1 MRGSVF
7 SILVAALLAAIVSPV
22 TAQQKSARQRR
33 ILVNYDGGSTLYSR
47 KGSQGPIRLT
57 AEDLREAIREVSFS
71 GSQVDT
77 VLLCVYAQVTY
88 YPTRVGTMLGSL
100 ATPEQKK
107 KWPANTRQW
116 VANLNH
122 FTKQRIDPWAVMI
135 AEAKRQKREVLLSF
149 RMNDG
154 HDGTHLETRFWRTHK
169 QFHCFDPDQG
179 HTLDYGHK
187 EVRDHVFLLIREAVR
202 RYDCDGI
209 ELDFN
214 RFPILFKGG
223 TTAERIVKMNGF
235 VRRLRAMLDA
245 EGKKRKRHLVL
256 GVRPP
261 TENYD
266 VPATYQGSRKVGC
279 DPGAWARNGW
289 IDFVTVSRFLSVT
302 FDLPVA
308 PWKKLITEVPVYGC
322 IEIVDK
328 KNGAALTPRQ
338 YRRAAQHIWSEKADG
353 IYLFNFLIT
362 REGSTEPAFEVLNQ
376 IGSPNV
382 IE

>member
-1 MRGSVF
+1 MRGHCF
-7 SILVAALLAAIVSPV
+7 PILVAVLLLAPSTPSRAEKP
-22 TAQQKSARQRR
+22 ARQRR

-47 KGSQGPIRLT
+47 KGSQGPVRLT
-57 AEDLREAIREVSFS
+57 AEDLREAIREVSFE

-77 VLLCVYAQVTY
+77 VLLCVNAQVMY
-88 YPTRVGTMLGSL
+88 YPTKVGTMLGSL
-100 ATPEQKK
+100 ATPEEKK
-107 KWPANTRQW
+107 KLPRNIQQW
-116 VANLNH
+116 ISNLNH
-122 FTKQRIDPWAVMI
+122 FVDRGIDPWAVMV

-154 HDGTHLETRFWRTHK
+154 HDGVHLETRFWRDNK
-169 QFHCFDPDQG
+169 KFHCFDPDQG
-179 HTLDYGHK
+179 HTLNYGHK
-187 EVRDHVFLLIREAVR
+187 EVRDHMFLLIQEAVR

-223 TTAERIVKMNGF
+223 TTTERIAKMNGF
-235 VRRLRAMLDA
+235 VRRLRTMLDT
-245 EGKKRKRHLVL
+245 EGKKRKRRLVL

-279 DPGAWARNGW
+279 DPVAWARNGW

-328 KNGAALTPRQ
+328 KNGVALTPRQ

-353 IYLFNFLIT
+353 VYLFNFLIT

-376 IGSPNV
+376 IGSPDV
-382 IE
+382 VE

>member
-1 MRGSVF
+1 MRGYCF
-7 SILVAALLAAIVSPV
+7 PILVAVFLLAPSTPSRAEKP
-22 TAQQKSARQRR
+22 ARQRR
-33 ILVNYDGGSTLYSR
+33 ILVNYDGGSTLYSK
-47 KGSQGPIRLT
+47 KGSQGPVRLT
-57 AEDLREAIREVSFS
+57 AEDLREAIREVSFE

-77 VLLCVYAQVTY
+77 VLLCVNAQVMY
-88 YPTRVGTMLGSL
+88 YPTKVGTMLGSL
-100 ATPEQKK
+100 ATPEEKK
-107 KWPANTRQW
+107 KLPRNIQQW
-116 VANLNH
+116 IANLNH
-122 FTKQRIDPWAVMI
+122 FVKRGIDPWAVMV

-154 HDGTHLETRFWRTHK
+154 HDGVHLETRFWRDNK
-169 QFHCFDPDQG
+169 KFHCFDPDQG
-179 HTLDYGHK
+179 HTLNYGHK
-187 EVRDHVFLLIREAVR
+187 EVRDHMFLLIQEAVR

-223 TTAERIVKMNGF
+223 TTTERIAKMNSF
-235 VRRLRAMLDA
+235 VRRLRTMLDA
-245 EGKKRKRHLVL
+245 EGKKRKRRLVL

-279 DPGAWARNGW
+279 DPVAWARNGW

-328 KNGAALTPRQ
+328 KNGVALTPRQ

-353 IYLFNFLIT
+353 VYLFNFLIT
-362 REGSTEPAFEVLNQ
+362 REGSTEPAFEVLKQ
-376 IGSPNV
+376 IGSPDV
-382 IE
+382 VE

>member
-1 MRGSVF
+1 MRGHCF
-7 SILVAALLAAIVSPV
+7 PILVAVLLLAPSTPSRAEKP
-22 TAQQKSARQRR
+22 ARQRR

-47 KGSQGPIRLT
+47 KGSQGPVRLT
-57 AEDLREAIREVSFS
+57 AEDLREAIREVSFE

-77 VLLCVYAQVTY
+77 VLLCVNAQVMY
-88 YPTRVGTMLGSL
+88 YPTKVGTMLGSL
-100 ATPEQKK
+100 ATPEEKK
-107 KWPANTRQW
+107 KLPRNIQQW
-116 VANLNH
+116 ISNLNH
-122 FTKQRIDPWAVMI
+122 FVDRGIDPWAVMV

-154 HDGTHLETRFWRTHK
+154 HDGVHLETRFWRDNK
-169 QFHCFDPDQG
+169 KFHCFDPDQG
-179 HTLDYGHK
+179 HTLNYGHK
-187 EVRDHVFLLIREAVR
+187 EVRDHMFLLIQEAVR

-223 TTAERIVKMNGF
+223 TTTERIAKMNSF
-235 VRRLRAMLDA
+235 VRRLRTMLDA
-245 EGKKRKRHLVL
+245 EGKKRKRRLVL

-279 DPGAWARNGW
+279 DPVAWARNGW

-328 KNGAALTPRQ
+328 KNGVALTPRQ

-353 IYLFNFLIT
+353 VYLFNFLIT
-362 REGSTEPAFEVLNQ
+362 REGSTEPAFEVLKQ
-376 IGSPNV
+376 IGSPDV
-382 IE
+382 VE

>member
-1 MRGSVF
+1 MRGYCF
-7 SILVAALLAAIVSPV
+7 PILVAVLLLAPSTPSRAENPV
-22 TAQQKSARQRR
+22 RQRR
-33 ILVNYDGGSTLYSR
+33 ILVNYDGGSTLYSK
-47 KGSQGPIRLT
+47 KGSQGPVRLT
-57 AEDLREAIREVSFS
+57 AEDLREAIREVSFE

-77 VLLCVYAQVTY
+77 VLLCVNAQVMY
-88 YPTRVGTMLGSL
+88 YPTKVGTMLGSL
-100 ATPEQKK
+100 ATPEEKK
-107 KWPANTRQW
+107 KLPRNIQQW
-116 VANLNH
+116 IANLNH
-122 FTKQRIDPWAVMI
+122 FVKRGIDPWAVMV

-154 HDGTHLETRFWRTHK
+154 HDGVHLETRFWRDNK
-169 QFHCFDPDQG
+169 KFHCFDPDQG
-179 HTLDYGHK
+179 HTLNYGHK
-187 EVRDHVFLLIREAVR
+187 EVRDHMFLLIQEAVR

-223 TTAERIVKMNGF
+223 TTTERIAKMNSF
-235 VRRLRAMLDA
+235 VRRLRTMLDA
-245 EGKKRKRHLVL
+245 EGKKRKRRLVL

-279 DPGAWARNGW
+279 DPVAWARNGW

-328 KNGAALTPRQ
+328 KNGVALTPRQ

-353 IYLFNFLIT
+353 VYLFNFLIT
-362 REGSTEPAFEVLNQ
+362 REGSTEPAFEVLKQ
-376 IGSPNV
+376 IGSPDV
-382 IE
+382 VE

>member
-1 MRGSVF
+1 MRGYCF
-7 SILVAALLAAIVSPV
+7 PILVAVLLLAPSTPSRAEKPV
-22 TAQQKSARQRR
+22 RQRR
-33 ILVNYDGGSTLYSR
+33 ILVNYDGGSTLYSK
-47 KGSQGPIRLT
+47 KGSQGPVRLT
-57 AEDLREAIREVSFS
+57 AEDLREAIREVSFE

-77 VLLCVYAQVTY
+77 VLLCVNAQVMY
-88 YPTRVGTMLGSL
+88 YPTKVGTMLGSL
-100 ATPEQKK
+100 ATPEEKK
-107 KWPANTRQW
+107 KLPRNIQQW
-116 VANLNH
+116 IANLNH
-122 FTKQRIDPWAVMI
+122 FVKRGIDPWAVMV

-154 HDGTHLETRFWRTHK
+154 HDGVHLETRFWRDNK
-169 QFHCFDPDQG
+169 KFHCFDPDQG
-179 HTLDYGHK
+179 HTLNYGHK
-187 EVRDHVFLLIREAVR
+187 EVRDHMFLLIQEAVR

-223 TTAERIVKMNGF
+223 TTTERIAKMNSF
-235 VRRLRAMLDA
+235 VRRLRTMLDA
-245 EGKKRKRHLVL
+245 EGKKRKRRLVL

-279 DPGAWARNGW
+279 DPVAWARNGW

-328 KNGAALTPRQ
+328 KNGVALTPRQ

-353 IYLFNFLIT
+353 VYLFNFLIT
-362 REGSTEPAFEVLNQ
+362 REGSTEPAFEVLKQ
-376 IGSPNV
+376 IGSPDV
-382 IE
+382 VE

>member
-1 MRGSVF
+1 MV
-7 SILVAALLAAIVSPV
+7 
-22 TAQQKSARQRR
+22 
-33 ILVNYDGGSTLYSR
+33 
-47 KGSQGPIRLT
+47 
-57 AEDLREAIREVSFS
+57 
-71 GSQVDT
+71 
-77 VLLCVYAQVTY
+77 
-88 YPTRVGTMLGSL
+88 
-100 ATPEQKK
+100 
-107 KWPANTRQW
+107 
-116 VANLNH
+116 
-122 FTKQRIDPWAVMI
+122 

-154 HDGTHLETRFWRTHK
+154 HDGVHLETRFWRTHK
-169 QFHCFDPDQG
+169 KFHCFDPDQG

-187 EVRDHVFLLIREAVR
+187 EVRDHMFLLIQEAVR

-245 EGKKRKRHLVL
+245 QGKKRKRHLVM

-279 DPGAWARNGW
+279 DPVAWARNGW

-328 KNGAALTPRQ
+328 KNGVALTPKQ

-376 IGSPNV
+376 IGSPDV
-382 IE
+382 VE

>member
-1 MRGSVF
+1 MRGHCF
-7 SILVAALLAAIVSPV
+7 PILVAVLLLAPSTPSRAEKP
-22 TAQQKSARQRR
+22 ARQRR

-47 KGSQGPIRLT
+47 KGSQGPVRLT
-57 AEDLREAIREVSFS
+57 AEDLREAIREVSFE

-77 VLLCVYAQVTY
+77 VLLCVNAQVMY

-100 ATPEQKK
+100 ATPEEKK
-107 KWPANTRQW
+107 KLPRNIQQW
-116 VANLNH
+116 ISNLNH
-122 FTKQRIDPWAVMI
+122 FVDRGIDPWAVMV

-154 HDGTHLETRFWRTHK
+154 HDGVHLETRFWRDNK
-169 QFHCFDPDQG
+169 KFHCFDPDQG
-179 HTLDYGHK
+179 HTLNYGHK
-187 EVRDHVFLLIREAVR
+187 EVRDHMFLLIQEAVR

-223 TTAERIVKMNGF
+223 TTTERIAKMNSF
-235 VRRLRAMLDA
+235 VRRLRTMLDA
-245 EGKKRKRHLVL
+245 EGKKRKRRLVL

-279 DPGAWARNGW
+279 DPVAWARNGW

-328 KNGAALTPRQ
+328 KNGVALTPRQ

-353 IYLFNFLIT
+353 VYLFNFLIT

-376 IGSPNV
+376 IGSPDV
-382 IE
+382 VE

>member
-1 MRGSVF
+1 MRGHCF
-7 SILVAALLAAIVSPV
+7 PILVAVLLLAPSTPSRAEKP
-22 TAQQKSARQRR
+22 ARQRR

-47 KGSQGPIRLT
+47 KGSQGPVRLT
-57 AEDLREAIREVSFS
+57 AEDLREAIREVSFE

-77 VLLCVYAQVTY
+77 VLLCVNAQVMY
-88 YPTRVGTMLGSL
+88 YPTKVGTMLGSL
-100 ATPEQKK
+100 ATPEEKK
-107 KWPANTRQW
+107 KLPRNIQQW
-116 VANLNH
+116 ISNLNH
-122 FTKQRIDPWAVMI
+122 FVDRGIDPWAVMV

-154 HDGTHLETRFWRTHK
+154 HDGVHLETRFWRDNK
-169 QFHCFDPDQG
+169 KFHCFDPDQG
-179 HTLDYGHK
+179 HTLNYGHK
-187 EVRDHVFLLIREAVR
+187 EVRDHMFLLIQEAVR

-223 TTAERIVKMNGF
+223 TTTERIAKMNSF
-235 VRRLRAMLDA
+235 VRRLRMMLDA
-245 EGKKRKRHLVL
+245 EGKKRKRRLVL

-279 DPGAWARNGW
+279 DPVAWARNGW

-328 KNGAALTPRQ
+328 KNGVALTPRQ

-353 IYLFNFLIT
+353 VYLFNFLIT

-376 IGSPNV
+376 IGSPDV
-382 IE
+382 VE

>member
-1 MRGSVF
+1 MRGHCF
-7 SILVAALLAAIVSPV
+7 PILVAVLLLAPSTPSR
-22 TAQQKSARQRR
+22 TEKPARQRR

-47 KGSQGPIRLT
+47 KGSQGPVRLT
-57 AEDLREAIREVSFS
+57 AEDLREAIREVSFE
-71 GSQVDT
+71 GSQGDT
-77 VLLCVYAQVTY
+77 VLLCVNAQVIY
-88 YPTRVGTMLGSL
+88 YPTKVGTMLGSL
-100 ATPEQKK
+100 ATPEEKK
-107 KWPANTRQW
+107 KLPRNIQQW
-116 VANLNH
+116 ISNLNH
-122 FTKQRIDPWAVMI
+122 FVDRGIDPWAVMV

-154 HDGTHLETRFWRTHK
+154 HDGVHLETRFWRDNK
-169 QFHCFDPDQG
+169 KFHCFDPDQG
-179 HTLDYGHK
+179 HTLNYGHK
-187 EVRDHVFLLIREAVR
+187 EVRDHMFLLIQEAVR

-223 TTAERIVKMNGF
+223 TTTERIVKMNGF
-235 VRRLRAMLDA
+235 VRRLRGMLDA

-279 DPGAWARNGW
+279 DPVAWARNGW

-338 YRRAAQHIWSEKADG
+338 YRRAARHIWSEKADG

-376 IGSPNV
+376 IGSPIV
-382 IE
+382 VE

>member
-1 MRGSVF
+1 MRGYCF
-7 SILVAALLAAIVSPV
+7 PILVAVLLLAPSTPSRAEKPV
-22 TAQQKSARQRR
+22 RQRR
-33 ILVNYDGGSTLYSR
+33 ILVNYDGGSTLYSK
-47 KGSQGPIRLT
+47 KGSQGPVRLT
-57 AEDLREAIREVSFS
+57 AEDLREAIREVSFE

-77 VLLCVYAQVTY
+77 VLLCVNAQVMY
-88 YPTRVGTMLGSL
+88 YPTKVGTMLGSL
-100 ATPEQKK
+100 ATPEEKK
-107 KWPANTRQW
+107 KLPRNIQQW
-116 VANLNH
+116 ISNLNH
-122 FTKQRIDPWAVMI
+122 FVDRGIDPWAVMV

-154 HDGTHLETRFWRTHK
+154 HDGVHLETRFWRDNK
-169 QFHCFDPDQG
+169 KFHCFDPDQG
-179 HTLDYGHK
+179 HTLNYGHK
-187 EVRDHVFLLIREAVR
+187 EVRDHMFLLIQEAVR

-223 TTAERIVKMNGF
+223 TTTERIAKMNSF
-235 VRRLRAMLDA
+235 VRRLRTMLDA
-245 EGKKRKRHLVL
+245 EGKKRKRRLVL

-279 DPGAWARNGW
+279 DPVAWARNGW

-328 KNGAALTPRQ
+328 KNGVALTPRQ

-353 IYLFNFLIT
+353 VYLFNFLIT
-362 REGSTEPAFEVLNQ
+362 REGSTEPAFEVLKQ
-376 IGSPNV
+376 IGSPDV
-382 IE
+382 VE

>member
-1 MRGSVF
+1 MRGYCF
-7 SILVAALLAAIVSPV
+7 PILVAVLLLAPSTPSRAEKPV
-22 TAQQKSARQRR
+22 RQRR

-47 KGSQGPIRLT
+47 KGSQGPVRLT
-57 AEDLREAIREVSFS
+57 AEDLREAIREVSFE

-77 VLLCVYAQVTY
+77 VLLCVNAQVMY
-88 YPTRVGTMLGSL
+88 YPTKVGTMLGSL
-100 ATPEQKK
+100 ATPEEKK
-107 KWPANTRQW
+107 KLPRNIQQW
-116 VANLNH
+116 IANLNH
-122 FTKQRIDPWAVMI
+122 FVKRGIDPWAVMV

-154 HDGTHLETRFWRTHK
+154 HDGVHLETRFWRDNK
-169 QFHCFDPDQG
+169 KFHCFDPDQG
-179 HTLDYGHK
+179 HTLNYGHK
-187 EVRDHVFLLIREAVR
+187 EVRDHMFLLIQEAVR

-223 TTAERIVKMNGF
+223 TTTERIAKMNSF
-235 VRRLRAMLDA
+235 VRRLRTMLDA
-245 EGKKRKRHLVL
+245 EGKKRKRRLVL

-279 DPGAWARNGW
+279 DPVAWARNGW

-328 KNGAALTPRQ
+328 KNGVALTPRQ

-353 IYLFNFLIT
+353 VYLFNFLIT

-376 IGSPNV
+376 IGSPDV
-382 IE
+382 VE

>member
-1 MRGSVF
+1 MRGHCF
-7 SILVAALLAAIVSPV
+7 PILVAVLLLAPSTPSRAEKPV
-22 TAQQKSARQRR
+22 RQRR

-47 KGSQGPIRLT
+47 KGSQGPVRLT
-57 AEDLREAIREVSFS
+57 AEDLREAIREVSFE

-77 VLLCVYAQVTY
+77 VLLCVNAQVMY
-88 YPTRVGTMLGSL
+88 CPTKVGTMLGSL
-100 ATPEQKK
+100 ATPEEKK
-107 KWPANTRQW
+107 KLPRNIQQW
-116 VANLNH
+116 ISNLNH
-122 FTKQRIDPWAVMI
+122 FVKRGIDPWAVMV

-154 HDGTHLETRFWRTHK
+154 HDGVHLETRFWRDNK
-169 QFHCFDPDQG
+169 KFHCFDPDQG
-179 HTLDYGHK
+179 HTLNYGHK
-187 EVRDHVFLLIREAVR
+187 EVRDHMFLLIREAVR

-223 TTAERIVKMNGF
+223 TTTERIAKMNSF
-235 VRRLRAMLDA
+235 VRRLRTMLDA
-245 EGKKRKRHLVL
+245 EGKKRKRRLVL

-279 DPGAWARNGW
+279 DPVAWARNGW
-289 IDFVTVSRFLSVT
+289 IDFLTVSRFLSVT

-322 IEIVDK
+322 I
-328 KNGAALTPRQ
+328 
-338 YRRAAQHIWSEKADG
+338 
-353 IYLFNFLIT
+353 
-362 REGSTEPAFEVLNQ
+362 
-376 IGSPNV
+376 
-382 IE
+382 

>member
-1 MRGSVF
+1 MRGFFYPV
-7 SILVAALLAAIVSPV
+7 LVTVLLLAPSSSIRAEKPV
-22 TAQQKSARQRR
+22 RQRR
-33 ILVNYDGGSTLYSR
+33 ILVNYDGGSTLYTR
-47 KGSQGPIRLT
+47 KGSQGPVRLT
-57 AEDLREAIREVSFS
+57 AEDLREAIREVSFK

-77 VLLCVYAQVTY
+77 VLLCVNAQVMY
-88 YPTRVGTMLGSL
+88 YPTKVGTMLGSL

-107 KWPANTRQW
+107 KLPANTRQW
-116 VANLNH
+116 IANLNH
-122 FTKQRIDPWAVMI
+122 FIDRGIDPWAVMV

-154 HDGTHLETRFWRTHK
+154 HDGVHLETRFWRKHK
-169 QFHCFDPDQG
+169 KFHCFDPDQG

-187 EVRDHVFLLIREAVR
+187 EVRDHMFLLIQEAVR

-209 ELDFN
+209 EFDFN

-245 EGKKRKRHLVL
+245 QGKKRKRHLVM

-261 TENYD
+261 TDNYD

-279 DPGAWARNGW
+279 DPVAWARNGW

-328 KNGAALTPRQ
+328 KNGVALTPKQ
-338 YRRAAQHIWSEKADG
+338 YRRAARHIWSEKADG

-362 REGSTEPAFEVLNQ
+362 REGSSQPAFEILNQ
-376 IGSPNV
+376 IGSPDV
-382 IE
+382 VE

>member
-1 MRGSVF
+1 MRGYCF
-7 SILVAALLAAIVSPV
+7 PILVAVLLLAPSTPSRAEKPV
-22 TAQQKSARQRR
+22 RQRR

-47 KGSQGPIRLT
+47 KGSQGPVRLT
-57 AEDLREAIREVSFS
+57 AEDLREAIREVSFE

-77 VLLCVYAQVTY
+77 VLLCVNAQVMY
-88 YPTRVGTMLGSL
+88 YPTKVGTMLGSL
-100 ATPEQKK
+100 ATPEEKK
-107 KWPANTRQW
+107 KLPRNIQQW
-116 VANLNH
+116 IANLNH
-122 FTKQRIDPWAVMI
+122 FVKRGIDPWAVMV

-154 HDGTHLETRFWRTHK
+154 HDGVHLETRFWRDNK
-169 QFHCFDPDQG
+169 KFHCFDPDQG
-179 HTLDYGHK
+179 HTLNYGHK
-187 EVRDHVFLLIREAVR
+187 EVRDHMFLLIQEAVR

-223 TTAERIVKMNGF
+223 TTTERIAKMNSF
-235 VRRLRAMLDA
+235 VRRLRTMLDA
-245 EGKKRKRHLVL
+245 EGKKRKRRLVL

-279 DPGAWARNGW
+279 DPVAWARNGW

-328 KNGAALTPRQ
+328 KNGVALTPRQ

-353 IYLFNFLIT
+353 VYLFNFLIT
-362 REGSTEPAFEVLNQ
+362 REGSTEPAFEVLKQ
-376 IGSPNV
+376 IGSPDV
-382 IE
+382 VE

>member
-1 MRGSVF
+1 MRGYCF
-7 SILVAALLAAIVSPV
+7 PILAAVLLLAPSTPSRAEKPV
-22 TAQQKSARQRR
+22 RQRR

-47 KGSQGPIRLT
+47 KGSQGPVRLT
-57 AEDLREAIREVSFS
+57 VEDLREAIREVSFE

-77 VLLCVYAQVTY
+77 VLLCVNAQVMY
-88 YPTRVGTMLGSL
+88 YPTKVGTMLGSL
-100 ATPEQKK
+100 ATPEEKK
-107 KWPANTRQW
+107 KLPRNIQQW
-116 VANLNH
+116 ISNLNH
-122 FTKQRIDPWAVMI
+122 FVDRGIDPWAVMV

-154 HDGTHLETRFWRTHK
+154 HDGVHLETRFWRDNK
-169 QFHCFDPDQG
+169 KFHCFDPDQG
-179 HTLDYGHK
+179 HTLNYGHK
-187 EVRDHVFLLIREAVR
+187 EVRDHMFLLIQEAVR

-223 TTAERIVKMNGF
+223 TTTERIAKMNSF
-235 VRRLRAMLDA
+235 VRRLRTMLDA
-245 EGKKRKRHLVL
+245 EGKKRKRRLVL

-279 DPGAWARNGW
+279 DPVAWARNGW

-328 KNGAALTPRQ
+328 KNGVALTPRQ

-353 IYLFNFLIT
+353 VYLFNFLIT
-362 REGSTEPAFEVLNQ
+362 REGSTEPAFEVLKQ
-376 IGSPNV
+376 IGSPDV
-382 IE
+382 VE

>member
-1 MRGSVF
+1 MRGYCF
-7 SILVAALLAAIVSPV
+7 PILVAVLLLAPSTPSRAEKPV
-22 TAQQKSARQRR
+22 RQRR
-33 ILVNYDGGSTLYSR
+33 ILVNYDGGSTLYSK
-47 KGSQGPIRLT
+47 KGSQGPVRLT
-57 AEDLREAIREVSFS
+57 AEDLREAIREVSFE

-77 VLLCVYAQVTY
+77 VLLCVNAQVMY
-88 YPTRVGTMLGSL
+88 CPTKVGTMLGSL
-100 ATPEQKK
+100 ATPEEKK
-107 KWPANTRQW
+107 KLPRNIQQW
-116 VANLNH
+116 IANLNH
-122 FTKQRIDPWAVMI
+122 FVKRGIDPWAVMV

-154 HDGTHLETRFWRTHK
+154 HDGVHLETRFWRDNK
-169 QFHCFDPDQG
+169 KFHCFDPDQG
-179 HTLDYGHK
+179 HTLNYGHK
-187 EVRDHVFLLIREAVR
+187 EVRDHMFLLIQEAVR

-223 TTAERIVKMNGF
+223 TTTERITKMNGF
-235 VRRLRAMLDA
+235 VRRLRTMLDA
-245 EGKKRKRHLVL
+245 EGKKRKRRLVL

-279 DPGAWARNGW
+279 DPVAWARNGW

-328 KNGAALTPRQ
+328 KNGVALTPRQ

-353 IYLFNFLIT
+353 VYLFNFLIT
-362 REGSTEPAFEVLNQ
+362 REGSTEPAFEVLKQ
-376 IGSPNV
+376 IGSPDV
-382 IE
+382 VE

>member
-1 MRGSVF
+1 MRGHCF
-7 SILVAALLAAIVSPV
+7 SILVAVLLLAPSTPSRAEKPF
-22 TAQQKSARQRR
+22 RQRR

-47 KGSQGPIRLT
+47 KGSQGPVRLT
-57 AEDLREAIREVSFS
+57 VEDLREAIREVSFE

-77 VLLCVYAQVTY
+77 VLLCVNAQVMY

-100 ATPEQKK
+100 ATTEQKK
-107 KWPANTRQW
+107 KLPRNTQQW
-116 VANLNH
+116 IANLNH
-122 FTKQRIDPWAVMI
+122 FVNRGIDPWAVMV
-135 AEAKRQKREVLLSF
+135 AEAKHQKREVLLSF

-154 HDGTHLETRFWRTHK
+154 HEGIHLETRFWRENK
-169 QFHCFDPDQG
+169 EFHCFDPDQG

-187 EVRDHVFLLIREAVR
+187 EVRDHMFLLIQEAVR

-223 TTAERIVKMNGF
+223 TTTKRIAKMNGF
-235 VRRLRAMLDA
+235 VRRLRSMLDV
-245 EGKKRKRHLVL
+245 EGKKRKRRLVL

-279 DPGAWARNGW
+279 DPVAWARNGW
-289 IDFVTVSRFLSVT
+289 IDFLTVSRFLSVT

-328 KNGAALTPRQ
+328 KNGVALTPRQ
-338 YRRAAQHIWSEKADG
+338 YRRAARHIWNEKADG

-382 IE
+382 VE

>member
-1 MRGSVF
+1 MRGYCF
-7 SILVAALLAAIVSPV
+7 PILVAVLLLAPSTPSRAEKPV
-22 TAQQKSARQRR
+22 RQRR
-33 ILVNYDGGSTLYSR
+33 ILVNYDGGSTLYSK
-47 KGSQGPIRLT
+47 KGSQGPVRLT
-57 AEDLREAIREVSFS
+57 AEDLREAIREVSFE

-77 VLLCVYAQVTY
+77 VLLCVNAQVMY
-88 YPTRVGTMLGSL
+88 YPTKVGTMLGSL
-100 ATPEQKK
+100 ATPEEKK
-107 KWPANTRQW
+107 KLPRNIQQW
-116 VANLNH
+116 IANLNH
-122 FTKQRIDPWAVMI
+122 FVKRGIDPWAVMV

-154 HDGTHLETRFWRTHK
+154 HDGVHLETRFWRDNK
-169 QFHCFDPDQG
+169 KFHCFDPDQG
-179 HTLDYGHK
+179 HTLNYGHK
-187 EVRDHVFLLIREAVR
+187 EVRDHMFLLIQEAVR

-223 TTAERIVKMNGF
+223 TTTERITKMNGF
-235 VRRLRAMLDA
+235 VRRLRTMLDA

-279 DPGAWARNGW
+279 DPVAWARNGW

-328 KNGAALTPRQ
+328 KNGVALTPRQ

-353 IYLFNFLIT
+353 VYLFNFLIT
-362 REGSTEPAFEVLNQ
+362 REGSTEPAFEVLKQ
-376 IGSPNV
+376 IGSPDV
-382 IE
+382 VE

>member
-1 MRGSVF
+1 MRGHCF
-7 SILVAALLAAIVSPV
+7 PILVAVLLLAPSTPSRAEKPV
-22 TAQQKSARQRR
+22 RQRR

-47 KGSQGPIRLT
+47 KGSQGPVRLT
-57 AEDLREAIREVSFS
+57 AEDLREAIREVSFE

-77 VLLCVYAQVTY
+77 VLLCVNAQVMY
-88 YPTRVGTMLGSL
+88 YPTKVGTMLGSL
-100 ATPEQKK
+100 ATPEEKK
-107 KWPANTRQW
+107 KLPRNIQQW
-116 VANLNH
+116 IANLNH
-122 FTKQRIDPWAVMI
+122 FVKRGIDPWAVMV

-154 HDGTHLETRFWRTHK
+154 HDGVHLETRFWRDNK
-169 QFHCFDPDQG
+169 KFHCFDPDQG
-179 HTLDYGHK
+179 HTLNYGHK
-187 EVRDHVFLLIREAVR
+187 EVRDHMFLLIQEAVR

-223 TTAERIVKMNGF
+223 TTTERIAKMNSF
-235 VRRLRAMLDA
+235 VRRLRTMLDA
-245 EGKKRKRHLVL
+245 EGKKRKRRLVL

-279 DPGAWARNGW
+279 DPVAWARNGW

-328 KNGAALTPRQ
+328 KNGVALTPRQ

-353 IYLFNFLIT
+353 VYLFNFLIT
-362 REGSTEPAFEVLNQ
+362 REGSTEPAFEVLKQ
-376 IGSPNV
+376 IGSPDV
-382 IE
+382 VE

>member
-1 MRGSVF
+1 MRGHCF
-7 SILVAALLAAIVSPV
+7 SILVAVLLLAPSTPSRAEKPF
-22 TAQQKSARQRR
+22 RQRR

-47 KGSQGPIRLT
+47 KGSQGPVRLT
-57 AEDLREAIREVSFS
+57 VGDLREAIREVSFE

-77 VLLCVYAQVTY
+77 VLLCVNAQVMY
-88 YPTRVGTMLGSL
+88 YPTKVGTMLGSL

-107 KWPANTRQW
+107 KLPRNTQQW
-116 VANLNH
+116 IANLNH
-122 FTKQRIDPWAVMI
+122 FVDRGIDPWAVMV

-154 HDGTHLETRFWRTHK
+154 HEGTHLETRFWRENK
-169 QFHCFDPDQG
+169 EFHCFDPDQG

-187 EVRDHVFLLIREAVR
+187 EVRDHMFLLIQEAVR

-223 TTAERIVKMNGF
+223 TTTERIAKMNGF
-235 VRRLRAMLDA
+235 VHRLRTMLDA

-266 VPATYQGSRKVGC
+266 VAATYQGSRKVGC
-279 DPGAWARNGW
+279 DPVTWARNGW
-289 IDFVTVSRFLSVT
+289 IDFMTVSRFLSVT

-328 KNGAALTPRQ
+328 KNGVALTPRQ
-338 YRRAAQHIWSEKADG
+338 YRRASRHIWNEKADG

-362 REGSTEPAFEVLNQ
+362 REGSTEPAFEILNQ
-376 IGSPNV
+376 IGSPDV
-382 IE
+382 VE

>member
-1 MRGSVF
+1 MRGHCF
-7 SILVAALLAAIVSPV
+7 PILVAVLLLAPSTPSRAEKP
-22 TAQQKSARQRR
+22 ARQRR

-47 KGSQGPIRLT
+47 KGSQGPVRLT
-57 AEDLREAIREVSFS
+57 AEDLREAIREVSFE

-77 VLLCVYAQVTY
+77 VLLCVNAQVMY
-88 YPTRVGTMLGSL
+88 YPTKVGTMLGSL
-100 ATPEQKK
+100 ATPEEKK
-107 KWPANTRQW
+107 KLPRNIQQW
-116 VANLNH
+116 ISNLNH
-122 FTKQRIDPWAVMI
+122 FVDRGIDPWAVMV

-154 HDGTHLETRFWRTHK
+154 HDGVHLETRFWRDNK
-169 QFHCFDPDQG
+169 KFHCFDPDQG
-179 HTLDYGHK
+179 HTLNYGHK
-187 EVRDHVFLLIREAVR
+187 EVRDHMFLLIQEAVR

-223 TTAERIVKMNGF
+223 TTTERIAKMNSF
-235 VRRLRAMLDA
+235 VRRLRTMLDA
-245 EGKKRKRHLVL
+245 EGKKRKRRLVL

-279 DPGAWARNGW
+279 DPVAWARNGW

-328 KNGAALTPRQ
+328 KNGVALTPRQ

-353 IYLFNFLIT
+353 VYLFNFLIT

-376 IGSPNV
+376 IGSPDV
-382 IE
+382 VE

>member
-1 MRGSVF
+1 MRGYCF
-7 SILVAALLAAIVSPV
+7 PILVAVLLLAPSTPSRAEKPV
-22 TAQQKSARQRR
+22 RQRR
-33 ILVNYDGGSTLYSR
+33 ILVNYDGGSTLYSK
-47 KGSQGPIRLT
+47 KGSQGPVRLT
-57 AEDLREAIREVSFS
+57 AEDLREAIREVSFE

-77 VLLCVYAQVTY
+77 VLLCVNAQVMY
-88 YPTRVGTMLGSL
+88 YPTKVGTMLGSL
-100 ATPEQKK
+100 ATPEEKK
-107 KWPANTRQW
+107 KLPRNIQQW
-116 VANLNH
+116 IANLNH
-122 FTKQRIDPWAVMI
+122 FVKRGIDPWAVMV

-154 HDGTHLETRFWRTHK
+154 HDGVHLETRFWRDNK
-169 QFHCFDPDQG
+169 KFHCFDPDQG
-179 HTLDYGHK
+179 HTLNYGHK
-187 EVRDHVFLLIREAVR
+187 EVRDHMFLLIQEAVR

-223 TTAERIVKMNGF
+223 TTTERITKMNGF
-235 VRRLRAMLDA
+235 VRRLRTMLDA
-245 EGKKRKRHLVL
+245 EGKKRKRRLVL

-279 DPGAWARNGW
+279 DPVAWARNGW

-328 KNGAALTPRQ
+328 KNGVALTPRQ

-353 IYLFNFLIT
+353 VYLFNFLIT
-362 REGSTEPAFEVLNQ
+362 REGSTEPAFEVLKQ
-376 IGSPNV
+376 IGSPDV
-382 IE
+382 VE

>member
-1 MRGSVF
+1 MRGHCF
-7 SILVAALLAAIVSPV
+7 PILVAVLLLAPSTPSRAEKP
-22 TAQQKSARQRR
+22 ARQRR
-33 ILVNYDGGSTLYSR
+33 ILVNYDGGSTVYSR
-47 KGSQGPIRLT
+47 KGSQGPGRLT
-57 AEDLREAIREVSFS
+57 AEDLREAIREVSFE

-77 VLLCVYAQVTY
+77 VLLCVNAQVMY
-88 YPTRVGTMLGSL
+88 YPTKVGTMLGSL
-100 ATPEQKK
+100 ATPEEKK
-107 KWPANTRQW
+107 KLPRNIQQW
-116 VANLNH
+116 ISNLNH
-122 FTKQRIDPWAVMI
+122 FVDRGIDPWAVMV

-154 HDGTHLETRFWRTHK
+154 HDGVHLETRFWRDNK
-169 QFHCFDPDQG
+169 KFHCFDPDQG
-179 HTLDYGHK
+179 HTLNYGHK
-187 EVRDHVFLLIREAVR
+187 EVRDHMFLLIQEAVR

-223 TTAERIVKMNGF
+223 TTTERIAKMNSF
-235 VRRLRAMLDA
+235 VRRLRTMLDA
-245 EGKKRKRHLVL
+245 EGKKRKRRLVL

-279 DPGAWARNGW
+279 DPVAWARNGW

-328 KNGAALTPRQ
+328 KNGVALTPRQ

-353 IYLFNFLIT
+353 VYLFNFLIT
-362 REGSTEPAFEVLNQ
+362 REGSTEPAFEVLKQ
-376 IGSPNV
+376 IGSPDV
-382 IE
+382 VE

>member
-1 MRGSVF
+1 MRGHCF
-7 SILVAALLAAIVSPV
+7 PILVAVLLLAPSTPSRAE
-22 TAQQKSARQRR
+22 KSVRQRR

-47 KGSQGPIRLT
+47 KGSQGPVRLT
-57 AEDLREAIREVSFS
+57 VEDLREAIREVSFE

-77 VLLCVYAQVTY
+77 VLLCVNAQVMY
-88 YPTRVGTMLGSL
+88 YPTKVGTMLGSL
-100 ATPEQKK
+100 ATPEEKK
-107 KWPANTRQW
+107 KLPRNIQQW
-116 VANLNH
+116 ISNLNH
-122 FTKQRIDPWAVMI
+122 FVDRGIDPWAVMV

-154 HDGTHLETRFWRTHK
+154 HDGVHLETRFWRDNK
-169 QFHCFDPDQG
+169 KFHCFDPDQG
-179 HTLDYGHK
+179 HTLNYGHK
-187 EVRDHVFLLIREAVR
+187 EVRDHMFLLIQEAVR

-223 TTAERIVKMNGF
+223 TTTERIAKMNSF
-235 VRRLRAMLDA
+235 VRRLRTMLDA
-245 EGKKRKRHLVL
+245 EGKKRKRRLVL

-279 DPGAWARNGW
+279 DPVAWARNGW

-328 KNGAALTPRQ
+328 KNGVALTPRQ

-353 IYLFNFLIT
+353 VYLFNFLIT

-376 IGSPNV
+376 IGSPDV
-382 IE
+382 VE

>member
-1 MRGSVF
+1 MRGYCF
-7 SILVAALLAAIVSPV
+7 PILVAVFLLAPSTPSRAENPV
-22 TAQQKSARQRR
+22 RQRR
-33 ILVNYDGGSTLYSR
+33 ILVNYDGGSTLYSK
-47 KGSQGPIRLT
+47 KGSQGPVRLT
-57 AEDLREAIREVSFS
+57 AEDLREAIREVSFE

-77 VLLCVYAQVTY
+77 VLLCVNAQVMY
-88 YPTRVGTMLGSL
+88 YPTKVGTMLGSL
-100 ATPEQKK
+100 ATPEEKK
-107 KWPANTRQW
+107 KLPRNIQQW
-116 VANLNH
+116 IANLNH
-122 FTKQRIDPWAVMI
+122 FVKRGIDPWAVMV

-154 HDGTHLETRFWRTHK
+154 HDGVHLETRFWRDNK
-169 QFHCFDPDQG
+169 KFHCFDPDQG
-179 HTLDYGHK
+179 HTLNYGHK
-187 EVRDHVFLLIREAVR
+187 EVRDHMFLLIQEAVR

-223 TTAERIVKMNGF
+223 TTTERIAKMNSF
-235 VRRLRAMLDA
+235 VRRLRTMLDA
-245 EGKKRKRHLVL
+245 EGKKRKRRLVL

-279 DPGAWARNGW
+279 DPVAWARNGW

-328 KNGAALTPRQ
+328 KNGVALTPRQ

-353 IYLFNFLIT
+353 VYLFNFLIT
-362 REGSTEPAFEVLNQ
+362 REGSTEPAFEVLKQ
-376 IGSPNV
+376 IGSPDV
-382 IE
+382 VE

>member
-1 MRGSVF
+1 MRGHCF
-7 SILVAALLAAIVSPV
+7 PILVAVLLLAPSTPSRAEKP
-22 TAQQKSARQRR
+22 ARQRR

-47 KGSQGPIRLT
+47 KGSQGPVRLT
-57 AEDLREAIREVSFS
+57 AEDLREAIREVSFE

-77 VLLCVYAQVTY
+77 VLLCVNAQVMY
-88 YPTRVGTMLGSL
+88 YPTKVGTMLGSL
-100 ATPEQKK
+100 ATPEEKK
-107 KWPANTRQW
+107 KLPRNIQQW
-116 VANLNH
+116 ISNLNH
-122 FTKQRIDPWAVMI
+122 FVDRGIDPWAVMV

-154 HDGTHLETRFWRTHK
+154 HDGVHLETRFWRDNK
-169 QFHCFDPDQG
+169 KFHCIDPDQG
-179 HTLDYGHK
+179 HTLNYGHK
-187 EVRDHVFLLIREAVR
+187 EVRDHMFLLIQEAVR

-223 TTAERIVKMNGF
+223 TTTERIAKMNSF
-235 VRRLRAMLDA
+235 VRRLRTMLDA
-245 EGKKRKRHLVL
+245 EGKKRKRRLVL

-279 DPGAWARNGW
+279 DPVAWARNGW

-328 KNGAALTPRQ
+328 KNGVALTPRQ

-353 IYLFNFLIT
+353 VYLFNFLIT

-376 IGSPNV
+376 IGSPDV
-382 IE
+382 VE

>member
-1 MRGSVF
+1 MRGHCF
-7 SILVAALLAAIVSPV
+7 PILVAVLLLAPSTPSR
-22 TAQQKSARQRR
+22 AQKPARQRR

-47 KGSQGPIRLT
+47 KGSQGPVRLT
-57 AEDLREAIREVSFS
+57 AEDLREAIREVSFE

-77 VLLCVYAQVTY
+77 VLLCVNAQVMY
-88 YPTRVGTMLGSL
+88 YPTKVGTMLGSL
-100 ATPEQKK
+100 ATPEEKK
-107 KWPANTRQW
+107 KLPRNIQQW
-116 VANLNH
+116 ISNLNH
-122 FTKQRIDPWAVMI
+122 FVDRGIDPWAVMV

-154 HDGTHLETRFWRTHK
+154 HDGVHLETRFWRDNK
-169 QFHCFDPDQG
+169 KFHCFDPDQG
-179 HTLDYGHK
+179 HTLNYGHK
-187 EVRDHVFLLIREAVR
+187 EVRDHMFLLIQEAVR

-223 TTAERIVKMNGF
+223 TTTERIAKMNSF
-235 VRRLRAMLDA
+235 VRRLRTMLDA
-245 EGKKRKRHLVL
+245 EGKKRKRRLVL

-279 DPGAWARNGW
+279 DPVAWARNGW

-328 KNGAALTPRQ
+328 KNGVALTPRQ

-353 IYLFNFLIT
+353 VYLFNFLIT

-376 IGSPNV
+376 IGSPDV
-382 IE
+382 VE

>member
-1 MRGSVF
+1 MRGYCF
-7 SILVAALLAAIVSPV
+7 PILVAVLLLAPSTPSRAENPV
-22 TAQQKSARQRR
+22 RQRR
-33 ILVNYDGGSTLYSR
+33 ILVNYDGGSTLYSK
-47 KGSQGPIRLT
+47 KGSQGPVRLT
-57 AEDLREAIREVSFS
+57 AEDLREAIREVSFE

-77 VLLCVYAQVTY
+77 VLLCVNAQVMY
-88 YPTRVGTMLGSL
+88 YPTKVGTMLGSL
-100 ATPEQKK
+100 ATPEEKK
-107 KWPANTRQW
+107 KLPRNIQQW
-116 VANLNH
+116 IANLNH
-122 FTKQRIDPWAVMI
+122 FVKRGIDPWAVMV

-154 HDGTHLETRFWRTHK
+154 HDGVHLETRFWRDNK
-169 QFHCFDPDQG
+169 KFHCFDPDQG
-179 HTLDYGHK
+179 HTLNYGHK
-187 EVRDHVFLLIREAVR
+187 EVRDHMFLLIQEAVR

-223 TTAERIVKMNGF
+223 TTTERIAKMNSF
-235 VRRLRAMLDA
+235 VRRLRTMLDA
-245 EGKKRKRHLVL
+245 EGKKRKRRLVL

-266 VPATYQGSRKVGC
+266 VPATYKGSRKVGC
-279 DPGAWARNGW
+279 DPVAWARNGW

-328 KNGAALTPRQ
+328 KNGVALTPRQ

-353 IYLFNFLIT
+353 VYLFNFLIT
-362 REGSTEPAFEVLNQ
+362 REGSTEPAFEVLKQ
-376 IGSPNV
+376 IGSPDV
-382 IE
+382 VE

>member
-1 MRGSVF
+1 MRGYCF
-7 SILVAALLAAIVSPV
+7 PILVAVLLLAPSTPSRAEKP
-22 TAQQKSARQRR
+22 ARQRR
-33 ILVNYDGGSTLYSR
+33 ILVNYDGGSTLYSK
-47 KGSQGPIRLT
+47 KGSQGPVRLT
-57 AEDLREAIREVSFS
+57 AEDLREAIREVSFE

-77 VLLCVYAQVTY
+77 VLLCVNAQVMY
-88 YPTRVGTMLGSL
+88 YPTKVGTMLGSL
-100 ATPEQKK
+100 ATPEEKK
-107 KWPANTRQW
+107 KLPRNIQQW
-116 VANLNH
+116 IANLNH
-122 FTKQRIDPWAVMI
+122 FVKRGIDPWAVMV

-154 HDGTHLETRFWRTHK
+154 HDGVHLETRFWRDNK
-169 QFHCFDPDQG
+169 KFHCFDPDQG
-179 HTLDYGHK
+179 HTLNYGHK
-187 EVRDHVFLLIREAVR
+187 EVRDHMFLLIQEAVR

-223 TTAERIVKMNGF
+223 TTTERIAKMNSF
-235 VRRLRAMLDA
+235 VRRLRTMLDA
-245 EGKKRKRHLVL
+245 EGKKRKRRLVL

-279 DPGAWARNGW
+279 DPVAWARNGW

-328 KNGAALTPRQ
+328 KNGVALTPRQ

-353 IYLFNFLIT
+353 VYLFNFLIT
-362 REGSTEPAFEVLNQ
+362 REGSTEPAFEVLKQ
-376 IGSPNV
+376 IGSPDV
-382 IE
+382 VE

>member
-1 MRGSVF
+1 MRGYCF
-7 SILVAALLAAIVSPV
+7 PILVAVLLLAPSTPSRAEKPV
-22 TAQQKSARQRR
+22 RQRR

-47 KGSQGPIRLT
+47 KGSQGPVRLT
-57 AEDLREAIREVSFS
+57 AEDLREAIREVSFE

-77 VLLCVYAQVTY
+77 VLLCVNAQVMY
-88 YPTRVGTMLGSL
+88 YPTKVGTMLGSL
-100 ATPEQKK
+100 ATPEEKK
-107 KWPANTRQW
+107 KLPRNIQQW
-116 VANLNH
+116 IANLNH
-122 FTKQRIDPWAVMI
+122 FVKRGIDPWAVMV

-154 HDGTHLETRFWRTHK
+154 HDGVHLETRFWRDNK
-169 QFHCFDPDQG
+169 KFHCFDPGQG
-179 HTLDYGHK
+179 HTLNYGHK
-187 EVRDHVFLLIREAVR
+187 EVRDHMFLLIQEAVR

-223 TTAERIVKMNGF
+223 TTTERIAKMNSF
-235 VRRLRAMLDA
+235 VRRLRTMLDA
-245 EGKKRKRHLVL
+245 EGKKRKRRLVL

-279 DPGAWARNGW
+279 DPVAWARNGW

-328 KNGAALTPRQ
+328 KNGVALTPRQ

-353 IYLFNFLIT
+353 VYLFNFLIT
-362 REGSTEPAFEVLNQ
+362 REGSTEPAFEVLKQ
-376 IGSPNV
+376 IGSPDV
-382 IE
+382 VE